1 MNVKMILPSL
11 IDGQSIV
18 SSGHKLAYSRFPPL
32 GLATLAGHLKDDHV
46 TIADEH
52 VEELNLDDS
61 PDLVAIQVYV
71 TNAFRAYKIA
81 DHYRARGIPVV
92 MGGLHPTT
100 LPDEAA
106 EHADTVCL
114 GPGEDIWP
122 EFLREFRDG
131 HPKKFYQSRTRTL
144 EGMPK
149 VRRDL
154 IKEHLYLVPNSM
166 VVSRGCP
173 YHCDFCYK
181 DSFYKGGKSFYTML
195 LHDALR
201 EIEQFRWK
209 HVFFLDDNI
218 FGDVRFASKL
228 FEGMRP
234 MNRVWQAAGTVN
246 AVLEPHLL
254 EKAVAAGLRSLFIGF
269 ETLSEANLKGHNK
282 GQNIHQNYKAA
293 IRRLHSLGVMV
304 NASFVF
310 GMDHDDLSVFDRT
323 TDWAIENGIE
333 TASFHILTPYP
344 GTALHHK
351 LEKENRILH
360 RNWSLY
366 DAKHAVFT
374 PTGMTPK
381 ELEDGLLR
389 AYNKFYSWGSIV
401 KGALAQQS
409 LPGTLKHIAYAGGWK
424 KFDPLWNFLI
434 NHKMINR
441 MIPLLERVL
450 N

>member
-32 GLATLAGHLKDDHV
+32 GLATLAGYLNNDNV

-52 VEELNLDDS
+52 IEELDLNDA

-71 TNAFRAYKIA
+71 TNAFRSYKIA
-81 DHYRARGIPVV
+81 DHYRAKGVYVV

-100 LPDEAA
+100 LPEEAA
-106 EHADTVCL
+106 QHADTVCL

-122 EFLREFRDG
+122 EFLRDFHRG
-131 HPKKFYQSRTRTL
+131 TPKKFYQSRTRTL
-144 EGMPK
+144 KGMPK

-181 DSFYKGGKSFYTML
+181 DSFYKGGKSFYTMGL
-195 LHDALR
+195 KDALE
-201 EIEQFRWK
+201 EIEQFKWN

-218 FGDVRFASKL
+218 FGDADFASAL
-228 FEGMRP
+228 FYGMRN
-234 MNRVWQAAGTVN
+234 MGRVWQAAGTVN
-246 AVLEPHLL
+246 AVLNTKLL

-282 GQNIHQNYKAA
+282 GQNIHRDYKEA
-293 IRRLHSLGVMV
+293 IRRLHSMGVMV

-310 GMDHDDLSVFDRT
+310 GMDNDDLSVFDRT

-344 GTALHHK
+344 GTVLHEK
-351 LEKENRILH
+351 MAKENRILH
-360 RNWSLY
+360 KNWSLY

-374 PTGMTPK
+374 PAKMSPQ
-381 ELEDGLLR
+381 ELEQGLHR
-389 AYNKFYSWGSIV
+389 AYNKFYSWGSIF
-401 KGALAQQS
+401 KGAAAHNALS
-409 LPGTLKHIAYAGGWK
+409 GSLKHIAYAGGWK

-434 NHKMINR
+434 QHKIINR